1 MRVQILIEINTPLYK
16 FLYVFLL
23 EADVC
28 LLLIVK
34 RDKLPAG
41 PAPNISGHN
50 LSRDVAPNEAA
61 TLVQL
66 STQQDQSSL
75 RNRYTVW
82 QL

>member
-41 PAPNISGHN
+41 PAPNIFEH
-50 LSRDVAPNEAA
+50 RPFRE
-61 TLVQL
+61 
-66 STQQDQSSL
+66 
-75 RNRYTVW
+75 
-82 QL
+82 